1 MEASWSGSVTED
13 ELLPKLFVLD
23 YTEYAD
29 TFSEFIK
36 KYPNFTLDAYSEA
49 KSESTFGI
57 EIRHGK
63 PIQSTYDFIF
73 EDNGYYEEFFQ
84 IYISKFLS
92 YTVEDENMANSPTS
106 IENQIDSFLEQFKRS
121 GTKVMDDTVRGNYNV
136 NSNISRSRSDN
147 LDLEVLEADHQNTY
161 LHLCIGKSRA
171 IQYFHTPQTIL
182 FHLF

>member
-1 MEASWSGSVTED
+1 ITVSGVSITTSALQNDNVVKEKIRQPIVLTINFKRAINMEASWSGSVTED

-63 PIQSTYDFIF
+63 PIQST
-73 EDNGYYEEFFQ
+73 
-84 IYISKFLS
+84 
-92 YTVEDENMANSPTS
+92 
-106 IENQIDSFLEQFKRS
+106 
-121 GTKVMDDTVRGNYNV
+121 
-136 NSNISRSRSDN
+136 
-147 LDLEVLEADHQNTY
+147 
-161 LHLCIGKSRA
+161 
-171 IQYFHTPQTIL
+171 
-182 FHLF
+182 